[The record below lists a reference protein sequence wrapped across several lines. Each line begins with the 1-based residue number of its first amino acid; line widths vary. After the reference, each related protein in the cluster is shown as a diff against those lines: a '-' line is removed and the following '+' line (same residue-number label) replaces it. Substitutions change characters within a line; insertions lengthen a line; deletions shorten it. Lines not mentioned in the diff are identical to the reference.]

1 LLRLMFKGPLIL
13 EAVRDRPG
21 WWRLVEDLVWDDGE
35 RSFTVPA
42 GFLTDLASIPR
53 AFRWLLH
60 QNGRSR
66 FPAVLHDYL
75 YRTNAVSRAE
85 ADSIFY
91 RALKSEG
98 VSPVGR
104 FLYWAG
110 VRLGG
115 WLPYRQRR

>member
-1 LLRLMFKGPLIL
+1 MFHGPLIL
-13 EAVRDRPG
+13 EAVRERPG

-53 AFRWLLH
+53 AFRWLLQ

-75 YRTNAVSRAE
+75 YRTHAVSRAE

-91 RALKSEG
+91 RALKAES
-98 VSPVGR
+98 VNPVGR